1 MTLSISRIHRS
12 PFFEFVRLV
21 PPAIAVA
28 AAIGCAARPPE
39 RQIVDDAAAALGGA
53 SRITAVKT
61 IVIEGEGTNGNLGQD
76 MTMES
81 SGQQFALSGYRRAVD
96 IAGGRS
102 RTEQT
107 RTPNFPYFQGQQPQK
122 QVFGVDGSV
131 AYNVA
136 PDGRA
141 TRAPDAVARDRRAE
155 IYHHPITIVRAALD
169 PAAQL
174 TNPRTAGSERVVDVA
189 TANGLKFT
197 LATDAT
203 THLPT
208 RVVSM
213 TDNTNLGD
221 VAIETAFS
229 DYEDVGGLK
238 LPKRLATKTDK
249 YATAEIRVSKQSVDT
264 DAGDLAAPAAAT
276 SAAAITGP
284 APANVTS
291 EELAK
296 GVWFLAGQSHNSVV
310 VEFADHLTLIEA
322 PQNDTRSLA
331 VIAKAR
337 SLRPEKPLTEV
348 VNTHHHF
355 DHSGGIR
362 AAISDGL
369 TVITHKA
376 NAAFFQDAAS
386 RAHTI
391 VPDALAKSPK
401 SIKVT
406 PVDEELVLK
415 DAAMTVNLYHIAGNP
430 HADTLLMAYLPRER
444 LLVEVDAYSPGAAV
458 QPYAANLRENIS
470 KRNLRVDRVVP
481 LHGAV
486 VPFAELTKA
495 Q

>member
-1 MTLSISRIHRS
+1 MMQTNSPSSSRTRRGVWISAGLAAVIAGGCT
-12 PFFEFVRLV
+12 
-21 PPAIAVA
+21 PP
-28 AAIGCAARPPE
+28 PPE
-39 RQIVDDAAAALGGA
+39 RQIVEDAATALGGRD
-53 SRITAVKT
+53 RILAVKA

-81 SGQQFALSGYRRAVD
+81 SGQQFVLSGYRRAIDV
-96 IAGGRS
+96 ANSRA

-107 RTPNFPYFQGQQPQK
+107 RTPNFAYFQGQQPQK
-122 QVFGVDGSV
+122 QVFGVDGDV

-141 TRAPDAVARDRRAE
+141 TRASNAVARDRRVE
-155 IYHHPITIVRAALD
+155 INHYPITIVRAALD
-169 PAAQL
+169 PATQL
-174 TNPRTAGSERVVDVA
+174 TNPRTAGNERVVDVV
-189 TANGLKFT
+189 TSGGLKFT
-197 LATDAT
+197 LAADVT

-221 VAIETAFS
+221 VAIETAFA

-238 LPKRLATKTDK
+238 LPKRLTTKTDK
-249 YATAEIRVSKQSVDT
+249 YATAEIRVGKQSVDADT
-264 DAGDLAAPAAAT
+264 GDLAAPGAAA

-284 APANVTS
+284 PPANVTS
-291 EELAK
+291 EEIAR

-337 SLRPEKPLTEV
+337 SLRSGKPLTEV

-362 AAISDGL
+362 AAISEGL

-376 NAAFFQDAAS
+376 NAVFFQDAAA

-391 VPDALAKSPK
+391 VPDALAGNSKPVK
-401 SIKVT
+401 IV
-406 PVDEELVLK
+406 PVDEDLVLK
-415 DAAMTVNLYHIAGNP
+415 DAATRVELYHIADSP
-430 HADTLLMAYLPRER
+430 HGDTLLMAYLPKER

-458 QPYAANLRENIS
+458 QPYAANLRDNIARR
-470 KRNLRVDRVVP
+470 KLRVDRIVP
-481 LHGAV
+481 LHGAI
-486 VPFAELTKA
+486 VPFAELAKA

>member
-1 MTLSISRIHRS
+1 MMHTNSPVTLPIRCWTLC
-12 PFFEFVRLV
+12 PVALV
-21 PPAIAVA
+21 
-28 AAIGCAARPPE
+28 AAIGMACTPKPPE

-53 SRITAVKT
+53 GRITGLKT

-76 MTMES
+76 MTMDS
-81 SGQQFALSGYRRAVD
+81 TGQQFVLSGYKRAIDV
-96 IAGGRS
+96 AGM
-102 RTEQT
+102 RTRIEQT
-107 RTPNFPYFQGQQPQK
+107 RTPNFAYFQGQQPQK
-122 QVFGVDGSV
+122 QIFGVDGEV

-141 TRAPDAVARDRRAE
+141 TRASNAVARDRRAE
-155 IYHHPITIVRAALD
+155 IYHHPITIVRASLD

-189 TANGLKFT
+189 TSSGLRFT
-197 LATDAT
+197 LAADAT

-221 VAIETAFS
+221 VSIETTFA
-229 DYEDVGGLK
+229 DYEDLGGLK
-238 LPKRLATKTDK
+238 LPKRLTTKTDK
-249 YATAEIRVSKQSVDT
+249 YQTAEIRATKQSVDA
-264 DAGDLAAPAAAT
+264 DAGDLAVPAAAA

-291 EELAK
+291 EEIAK

-362 AAISDGL
+362 AAVSEGL

-376 NAAFFQDAAS
+376 NAAFLQDAAV
-386 RAHTI
+386 RPHTI
-391 VPDALAKSPK
+391 VPDALSKNQKP
-401 SIKVT
+401 IKVT

-415 DAAMTVNLYHIAGNP
+415 DASMIVNLYHIAGNP

-444 LLVEVDAYSPGAAV
+444 VLVEVDAYSPGAAV

-470 KRNLRVDRVVP
+470 RRNLRVDRIVP
-481 LHGAV
+481 LHGAI
-486 VPFAELTKA
+486 VPFAELAKA

>member
-1 MTLSISRIHRS
+1 MMQTN
-12 PFFEFVRLV
+12 
-21 PPAIAVA
+21 PPPTSCIRRRAWVAAGLA
-28 AAIGCAARPPE
+28 AAIAGGCTPPPPE
-39 RQIVDDAAAALGGA
+39 RQIVEDAATALGGRD
-53 SRITAVKT
+53 RILAVKT
-61 IVIEGEGTNGNLGQD
+61 IVVEGEGTNGNLGQD

-81 SGQQFALSGYRRAVD
+81 SGQHFVLSGYKRAIDV
-96 IAGGRS
+96 ANSRA

-107 RTPNFPYFQGQQPQK
+107 RTPDFAFFQGQQPQK
-122 QVFGVDGSV
+122 QVLGVDGEV

-141 TRAPDAVARDRRAE
+141 TRVSNAVARDRRAE
-155 IYHHPITIVRAALD
+155 IFHHPVTIVRAALD
-169 PAAQL
+169 PATQL
-174 TNPRTAGSERVVDVA
+174 TNPRTAGNERVVDVA
-189 TANGLKFT
+189 TSSGLKFT
-197 LATDAT
+197 LAADAT

-221 VAIETAFS
+221 VAIETAFA

-238 LPKRLATKTDK
+238 LPKRLTTKTDK
-249 YATAEIRVSKQSVDT
+249 YATAEIRVGKQSVDA
-264 DAGDLAAPAAAT
+264 DAGDLTAPAAAA

-291 EELAK
+291 EEIAK

-337 SLRPEKPLTEV
+337 SLRPDKPLTEV

-362 AAISDGL
+362 AAISEGL

-376 NAAFFQDAAS
+376 NAAFFQDAAV

-391 VPDALAKSPK
+391 APDALARNPK
-401 SIKVT
+401 PVKIV

-415 DAAMTVNLYHIAGNP
+415 DAATRVELYHIAGSP
-430 HADTLLMAYLPRER
+430 HGDTLLMAYLPKER
-444 LLVEVDAYSPGAAV
+444 LLVEVDAYSPGASV
-458 QPYAANLRENIS
+458 QPYAANLRDNIS
-470 KRNLRVDRVVP
+470 QRKLRVDRVVS
-481 LHGAV
+481 LHGAI
-486 VPFAELTKA
+486 VPFAELAKA